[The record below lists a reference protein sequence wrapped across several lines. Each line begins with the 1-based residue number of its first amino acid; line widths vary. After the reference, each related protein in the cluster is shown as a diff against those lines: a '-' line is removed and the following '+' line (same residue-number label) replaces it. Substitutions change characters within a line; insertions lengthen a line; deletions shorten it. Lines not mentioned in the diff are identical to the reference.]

1 MTTEMILSVTALA
14 VACLTFGVQ
23 AGTALAQRRIRFIEA
38 DNAQLVR
45 ELRELKAKAE

>member
-1 MTTEMILSVTALA
+1 MTTESILAVAALA

-38 DNAQLVR
+38 DNAQLSR
-45 ELRELKAKAE
+45 ELRELKAK